1 VLFAGTRL
9 PRIPHRGAR
18 FSLPTGSRQG
28 SLSHAGIAV
37 HEGGS
42 ERLQWQ
48 TDFGEGPVWLADSR
62 TLLFSHQRKL
72 FLLDGVS
79 GNVREVLATPQQNL
93 GSVGLS
99 RDNQTIYYSV
109 AAAESDL
116 CLMTIK

>member
-1 VLFAGTRL
+1 MPASRSTRWD
-9 PRIPHRGAR
+9 RIACSGRPTSARG
-18 FSLPTGSRQG
+18 
-28 SLSHAGIAV
+28 
-37 HEGGS
+37 
-42 ERLQWQ
+42 
-48 TDFGEGPVWLADSR
+48 

-99 RDNQTIYYSV
+99 RDNRTIYYSV